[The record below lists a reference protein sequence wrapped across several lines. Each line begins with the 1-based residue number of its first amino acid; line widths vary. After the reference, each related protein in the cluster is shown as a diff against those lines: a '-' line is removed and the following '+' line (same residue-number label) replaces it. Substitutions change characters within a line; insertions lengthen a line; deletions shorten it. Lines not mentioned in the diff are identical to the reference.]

1 MEVTL
6 VTMAKL
12 YEGRD
17 DHLKG
22 NKDDRLSALPDDIL
36 VNIFDR
42 LSVRDAA
49 RTSVLSRRWG
59 QLCAKLSRLIISSLD
74 FLPKDAS
81 RSSANISDD
90 ELVRINAAVV
100 QATKS
105 VLARRNPGEHTIGL
119 LSMTFHLVDDIPIS
133 IGHAVGHAMATHLVK
148 NAKFCVRTR
157 KDDDDEIDDDEELV
171 IWARR
176 FMLFFDASPVAF
188 GGPTSLNIGNLRFGE
203 SDISSILTTCKRLK
217 RMHLYNCDSG
227 DHSTLQVEHANLS
240 ELCIVY
246 CRLEQVKLN
255 WLPQLTSIVF
265 DGWIDFQDPLVL
277 GHVPLLESVSLTNVA
292 LSYNKM
298 VKLSRFLG
306 SASPRV
312 LKLGFRSEMIWV
324 QPECPTQ
331 DLASV
336 FRQLR
341 FVNLV
346 KLPEGYD
353 LTWTMFILE
362 AAPLLK
368 ELYMTVWD
376 DLCSMEMDEEKR
388 KKESYSENKGVE
400 WSAAA
405 ADFQHHSLVTL
416 VIFGFESEDYAVNYV
431 RRVMVAA
438 VNLEDVFL
446 YSRLELECGNCQ
458 DKKPT
463 RFAWTKRQKISLKKR
478 ITAGIES
485 FAIIHSNKTIRA
497 DHQAKKLYPQCSH
510 FDATSG

>member
-1 MEVTL
+1 M
-6 VTMAKL
+6 
-12 YEGRD
+12 G
-17 DHLKG
+17 KG

-36 VNIFDR
+36 VNILDR
-42 LSVRDAA
+42 LNVRDAA
-49 RTSVLSRRWG
+49 RTSVLSRRWS
-59 QLCAKLSRLIISSLD
+59 QLCAKLSRLIISALD
-74 FLPKDAS
+74 FLPKDVS

-105 VLARRNPGEHTIGL
+105 VLARRSPGEHTIGL
-119 LSMTFHLVDDIPIS
+119 LSMTFHLIDDIPIS
-133 IGHAVGHAMATHLVK
+133 AIGHAVGHAMATHLVK

-157 KDDDDEIDDDEELV
+157 KDDDEELV

-176 FMLFFDASPVAF
+176 FMLFFHASQVAF
-188 GGPTSLNIGNLRFGE
+188 GGLTSLNIGNLRFGE

-227 DHSTLQVEHANLS
+227 DSSTLQVEHANLS

-246 CRLEQVKLN
+246 CGLEQVKLN

-292 LSYNKM
+292 LSFNKM

-312 LKLGFRSEMIWV
+312 LKLGFRSEKIWV

-388 KKESYSENKGVE
+388 KKQLYSENKGVE
-400 WSAAA
+400 WGLAA
-405 ADFQHHSLVTL
+405 ADFHHHSLVTL
-416 VIFGFESEDYAVNYV
+416 VIFGFESEDYAVDYV
-431 RRVMVAA
+431 RCVMVAA

-497 DHQAKKLYPQCSH
+497 DHKAKMLYPKCTH
-510 FDATSG
+510 LDTTSG

>member
-1 MEVTL
+1 
-6 VTMAKL
+6 
-12 YEGRD
+12 
-17 DHLKG
+17 
-22 NKDDRLSALPDDIL
+22 
-36 VNIFDR
+36 
-42 LSVRDAA
+42 
-49 RTSVLSRRWG
+49 
-59 QLCAKLSRLIISSLD
+59 
-74 FLPKDAS
+74 
-81 RSSANISDD
+81 
-90 ELVRINAAVV
+90 
-100 QATKS
+100 
-105 VLARRNPGEHTIGL
+105 
-119 LSMTFHLVDDIPIS
+119 MTFHLVDDIPIS

-171 IWARR
+171 IWERR

-188 GGPTSLNIGNLRFGE
+188 GGLTSLNIGNLRFGE

-368 ELYMTVWD
+368 ELYM
-376 DLCSMEMDEEKR
+376 
-388 KKESYSENKGVE
+388 N
-400 WSAAA
+400 
-405 ADFQHHSLVTL
+405 
-416 VIFGFESEDYAVNYV
+416 
-431 RRVMVAA
+431 
-438 VNLEDVFL
+438 
-446 YSRLELECGNCQ
+446 GN
-458 DKKPT
+458 
-463 RFAWTKRQKISLKKR
+463 
-478 ITAGIES
+478 G
-485 FAIIHSNKTIRA
+485 
-497 DHQAKKLYPQCSH
+497 
-510 FDATSG
+510 

>member
-1 MEVTL
+1 
-6 VTMAKL
+6 
-12 YEGRD
+12 
-17 DHLKG
+17 
-22 NKDDRLSALPDDIL
+22 
-36 VNIFDR
+36 
-42 LSVRDAA
+42 
-49 RTSVLSRRWG
+49 
-59 QLCAKLSRLIISSLD
+59 
-74 FLPKDAS
+74 
-81 RSSANISDD
+81 
-90 ELVRINAAVV
+90 
-100 QATKS
+100 
-105 VLARRNPGEHTIGL
+105 
-119 LSMTFHLVDDIPIS
+119 MTFCNQVS
-133 IGHAVGHAMATHLVK
+133 ST
-148 NAKFCVRTR
+148 KF
-157 KDDDDEIDDDEELV
+157 
-171 IWARR
+171 
-176 FMLFFDASPVAF
+176 
-188 GGPTSLNIGNLRFGE
+188 LR
-203 SDISSILTTCKRLK
+203 
-217 RMHLYNCDSG
+217 N
-227 DHSTLQVEHANLS
+227 
-240 ELCIVY
+240 
-246 CRLEQVKLN
+246 QVKLN
-255 WLPQLTSIVF
+255 WLPRLTHIVF
-265 DGWIDFQDPLVL
+265 DDWIDFQDPLVL
-277 GHVPLLESVSLTNVA
+277 GYVPLLESVSLTNVA
-292 LSYNKM
+292 LGYNKM

-306 SASPRV
+306 SSSPRV
-312 LKLGFRSEMIWV
+312 LKLGFRSEKIWV

-446 YSRLELECGNCQ
+446 YSRLELECGDCQ

-478 ITAGIES
+478 ITAGVES

-497 DHQAKKLYPQCSH
+497 GHQAKKLYPECSH
-510 FDATSG
+510 FDAKSG